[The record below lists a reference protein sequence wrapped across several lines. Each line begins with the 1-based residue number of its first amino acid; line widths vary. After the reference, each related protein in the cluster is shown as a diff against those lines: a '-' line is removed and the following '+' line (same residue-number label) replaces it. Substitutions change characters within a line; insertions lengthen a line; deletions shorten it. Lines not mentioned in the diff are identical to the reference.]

1 MPVKERVGRVISTRR
16 EKTITVLVEQRV
28 LHRRYRKYVR
38 RRKKLH
44 VHDADRQAQLGDLVR
59 VSETRPLAKTV
70 HWRLVEILQQRAGAA
85 QATPAQ
91 PEEARP

>member
-1 MPVKERVGRVISTRR
+1 MPIKERVGRVISTRR

-85 QATPAQ
+85 PATPAQ
-91 PEEARP
+91 PEEAQP